1 MTKVDTLVSVVA
13 PLHNDG
19 DIVASFV
26 EELFPILRD
35 NYTHFEVV
43 LVDDGSTDNTLQK
56 VDELLARFDFL
67 RMIRLSREFGHEVAI
82 LAGLE
87 TVIGDFVVVMLP
99 DTDPPGL
106 VPSMVEHSRSGF
118 DIVSGTRRLH
128 GPQPLFMRLF
138 APVFYWYCNRILRLA
153 IPENTTEFRVLSRQ
167 VVNAIIRTRD
177 LMRFMRMYSAY
188 VGFPSTTV
196 EYDTES
202 RRGRMRRRS
211 FGEVMRR
218 SIGII
223 VANSTHPLRVVS
235 VLGIA
240 ISGLNALYAGYVVLT
255 YLLKKDVAPGWSTL
269 SLQIA
274 VMFFFLFLVLAVLS
288 AYVGRLLQE
297 GNQVPQYHVI
307 EERQSSVLPDA
318 DGRGNVVSRSDA
330 PTADGAP

>member
-153 IPENTTEFRVLSRQ
+153 IPENTTE
-167 VVNAIIRTRD
+167 
-177 LMRFMRMYSAY
+177 RMYSAY